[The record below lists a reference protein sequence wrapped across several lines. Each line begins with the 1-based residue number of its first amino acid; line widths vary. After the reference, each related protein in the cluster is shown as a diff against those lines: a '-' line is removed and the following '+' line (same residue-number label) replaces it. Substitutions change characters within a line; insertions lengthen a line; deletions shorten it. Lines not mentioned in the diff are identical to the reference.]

1 MISAF
6 DDCLMHLHLGNVYQT
21 LGQHEINISTS
32 LVFSIDEYFRADPQF
47 QAGMS
52 MGNEALVDPTPAM
65 DMHGITMNVAV
76 LHHDAAT
83 TQKPHTTCV
92 DVLLFLTENM
102 SECCCFFMSKG
113 PTGTHYNPVVI
124 LKCPGI
130 S

>member
-1 MISAF
+1 
-6 DDCLMHLHLGNVYQT
+6 
-21 LGQHEINISTS
+21 
-32 LVFSIDEYFRADPQF
+32 
-47 QAGMS
+47 
-52 MGNEALVDPTPAM
+52 M
-65 DMHGITMNVAV
+65 DMHGITMNVAA

-92 DVLLFLTENM
+92 DVLLFLTENL

-130 S
+130 SYIISDWMFLTNTYISAVKVLESDSSR